1 MMRSIYTGIPFLQ
14 ENVTNITICENK
26 CNVHSGKGVW
36 YMKKIF
42 AILGTIIVMGIASY
56 GCMKVLLY
64 YANKPASV
72 SAIPNVEGVEEKK
85 NVLQFIRTTHENYN
99 NFLNYGK
106 AEKYTEGDWNHL
118 VQWFQEQEPSLKD
131 IHKEIKNEKMKRDVR
146 RSYEI
151 MKRGI
156 ETRKIEYV
164 VYAHRVYHDLD
175 IFVNK
180 YTGETN
186 IWGYTE
192 FGDGKD
198 VQVIEQVLQSQS

>member
-1 MMRSIYTGIPFLQ
+1 MKR
-14 ENVTNITICENK
+14 
-26 CNVHSGKGVW
+26 VW
-36 YMKKIF
+36 
-42 AILGTIIVMGIASY
+42 AILGIVIVMGITSY
-56 GCMKVLLY
+56 GLMRVLLY
-64 YANKPASV
+64 YASKPAGV
-72 SAIPNVEGVEEKK
+72 SPIPQVEDVEEKK
-85 NVLQFIRTTHENYN
+85 DVLQFIRMIHEDYN
-99 NFLNYGK
+99 NLLNYGK

-131 IHKEIKNEKMKRDVR
+131 IHTKIKNEKIKRDVS

-151 MKRGI
+151 LKKGMEI
-156 ETRKIEYV
+156 RKIEYV

-175 IFVNK
+175 ILVNK

-198 VQVIEQVLQSQS
+198 VQVIEQALQAQS